1 MKYRKKPIVVD
12 AFRFDVDN
20 VPYWCEDTVMQ
31 GWYPVRDEHG
41 NQFFGVIINTLDGV
55 MTAYSGDYIIKGVNG
70 EIYPCKAEI
79 FEKTY
84 ERVQDDGKND

>member
-12 AFRFDVDN
+12 AFRFGVDN
-20 VPYWCEDTVMQ
+20 VPEWCEDAVLQ

-41 NQFFGVIINTLDGV
+41 KQLFGVMINTLEGV
-55 MTAYSGDYIIKGVNG
+55 MAAYSGDYIVKGVNG
-70 EIYPCKAEI
+70 EIYPVKADI

-84 ERVQDDGKND
+84 ERVV